1 MTMVSSMT
9 IAYRYLAKLRA
20 GTVMILATALNVV
33 ALQPAN
39 AQQAAGKIEGQIEFG
54 FWGNAK
60 RAELAGQVA
69 RGFESAHPG
78 VKVQQTVAEFVAFTE
93 RLTVQAAASD
103 LPCVTQTQSTFLSS
117 FAKRGAFE
125 PLDDLV
131 KSGAL
136 DVSGIPHSVLETA
149 RIDGKLYMVPTGLFM
164 RLNLYNAAMAQ
175 QNGISEPPQRGTF
188 GAYKQWLLDAQKK
201 LPAGVYAAE
210 NQGGNLYTLY
220 SWVAGHGQTFFDE
233 KGALAIK
240 PELLARYFEY
250 WEELRKAG
258 AATPADQLDEV
269 LATPDQTPLARGK
282 ALTNTRDIPQ
292 LDQVRRTLANAN
304 LPSDVKF
311 FANPVEPDALSGNV
325 PGTNGLSIAKNCEN
339 VPTAAAFIDYFSND
353 PSAAVTFQSNNG
365 VVISEKGRAAVL
377 ADAKMPAAIKESVNS
392 LSSILDRKD
401 VIAASYPSG
410 YQSLTSLLRRSY
422 ESVALKGQKPAD
434 AAEQFFR
441 EASRSLR

>member
-1 MTMVSSMT
+1 
-9 IAYRYLAKLRA
+9 
-20 GTVMILATALNVV
+20 
-33 ALQPAN
+33 
-39 AQQAAGKIEGQIEFG
+39 
-54 FWGNAK
+54 
-60 RAELAGQVA
+60 VA
-69 RGFESAHPG
+69 RGFEGVHPG

-117 FAKRGAFE
+117 FAKRNVFE

-131 KSGAL
+131 KSGAI
-136 DVSGIPHSVLETA
+136 DVSGIPQSVLDTA
-149 RIDGKLYMVPTGLFM
+149 RVDGKLYMIPTGLFM

-175 QNGISEPPQRGTF
+175 QYGISEPPQRATF
-188 GAYKQWLLDAQKK
+188 AAYKQWLLDAQKK

-220 SWVAGHGQTFFDE
+220 SWVAGHGQKFFNE

-240 PELLARYFEY
+240 PELLAQFFEY

-292 LDQVRRTLANAN
+292 LDQVRKTLANAN
-304 LPSDVKF
+304 FPSEVKF
-311 FANPVEPDALSGNV
+311 FTNSVEAGALSGNV
-325 PGTNGLSIAKNCEN
+325 PGANGLSIAKNCGN
-339 VPTAAAFIDYFSND
+339 MATAAAFINYFSND
-353 PSAAVTFQSNNG
+353 PAAAVTFQSNNG
-365 VVISEKGRAAVL
+365 VVISEKGRSAVL
-377 ADAKMPAAIKESVNS
+377 ADTKTPVAIKESVNN

-401 VIAASYPSG
+401 VVAATYPPG
-410 YQSLTSLLRRSY
+410 YQSLTSLLRRTY
-422 ESVALKGQKPAD
+422 EGVALKGLTPAA
-434 AAEQFFR
+434 AAEQFFK